1 MEKLHKQN
9 LIIVWCSVIAL
20 SLVSLMGYGFT
31 VLAIRGIAI
40 LVVAGIIS
48 TIGCYLPID
57 DAKKVLILVFPPAIG
72 TLLYSWVYGGNSIS
86 YLANFVLLAMITSYF
101 MESVIIY
108 FAVPFTVISV
118 VFMIF
123 SPETIAGS
131 EYSMAGVVTLSL
143 IHI

>member
-1 MEKLHKQN
+1 MEKLHKRN
-9 LIIVWCSVIAL
+9 LIIVWCSVVAL

-72 TLLYSWVYGGNSIS
+72 TRCIRGYMVAIRFRIWRILY
-86 YLANFVLLAMITSYF
+86 F
-101 MESVIIY
+101 
-108 FAVPFTVISV
+108 
-118 VFMIF
+118 
-123 SPETIAGS
+123 
-131 EYSMAGVVTLSL
+131 
-143 IHI
+143 